1 MTAIVTTPAP
11 ARGTRHPGLLAALA
25 LAATL
30 AVGACADATGPG
42 PAPAC
47 GRTNPAAP
55 NRSCAAATAPNVGLG
70 YYHP

>member
-11 ARGTRHPGLLAALA
+11 ATARRAGRAGRAGLLAALA

-30 AVGACADATGPG
+30 ALGACADATGP
-42 PAPAC
+42 AC
-47 GRTNPAAP
+47 GRTNPASATGTCATP
-55 NRSCAAATAPNVGLG
+55 NLG